1 MHVLHEN
8 LTISEYNGRQIVGW
22 VGTDMLIMSLTG
34 LRLWWPRGGR
44 FLRGYARREQA
55 LASFS

>member
-8 LTISEYNGRQIVGW
+8 LTISEYDGRQIVGW

-34 LRLWWPRGGR
+34 LRLWWPRGGG
-44 FLRGYARREQA
+44 F
-55 LASFS
+55 